1 MIAVNRN
8 RIRSLFIFLI
18 NQVIKN
24 VCPKMSEICPNFCIR
39 SFFLYITTKSDL
51 TFLKQKIRASCMP
64 FRLAHQGTFLLC
76 SRKYAPGVSEQTLPR
91 KHLYT
96 VVRISCGSRETAV
109 GFH

>member
-1 MIAVNRN
+1 MEFLFFARTGIVFGLFLFSLQIKQLKTLVRN
-8 RIRSLFIFLI
+8 LSEFLYS
-18 NQVIKN
+18 V
-24 VCPKMSEICPNFCIR
+24 
-39 SFFLYITTKSDL
+39 FFLYITTKSDL

-76 SRKYAPGVSEQTLPR
+76 SRKYVPGVSEQTLPR

-96 VVRISCGSRETAV
+96 VVRISCGSRETAE